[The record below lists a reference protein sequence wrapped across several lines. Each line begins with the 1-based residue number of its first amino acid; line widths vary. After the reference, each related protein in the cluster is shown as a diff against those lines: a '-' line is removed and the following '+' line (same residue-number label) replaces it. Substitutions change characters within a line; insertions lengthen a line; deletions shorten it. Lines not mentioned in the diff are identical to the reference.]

1 MKDPSQY
8 EDNNSGDV
16 FQTVYG
22 DMITFVAVLFMVLF
36 MLVFNETKDKTFFAK
51 MNIMFGGEKIEQQ
64 EEAST
69 KGLFV
74 KSLEEYV
81 LDEDISQY
89 ATIIVQQTRVKLVV
103 NDPILFEAGKAELM
117 PQSIPVLYGFL
128 ETLSKF
134 KNPIVVEGF
143 TDKDEAPPN
152 SEASWIL
159 STKRAE
165 TVVSFLIENGISPS
179 RLSIQSF
186 GPYQPTENKDQALNR
201 RVELTII
208 RVTGAGEGE

>member
-1 MKDPSQY
+1 MNDGSQY
-8 EDNNSGDV
+8 EDSQGDV

-51 MNIMFGGEKIEQQ
+51 MNIMFGGEKIEQV

-89 ATIIVQQTRVKLVV
+89 ATITVQQTRVKLVV
-103 NDPILFEAGKAELM
+103 NDPILFESGSSELM

-128 ETLSKF
+128 ETLGKF
-134 KNPIVVEGF
+134 KNPIIVEGF
-143 TDKDEAPPN
+143 TDP
-152 SEASWIL
+152 SEFENVNEDPWVL
-159 STKRAE
+159 STKRAQS
-165 TVVSFLIENGISPS
+165 VIDFLVENGISEK

-186 GPYQPTENKDQALNR
+186 GPYQPTETNKETLNR

-208 RVTGAGEGE
+208 RVQGAEE

>member
-1 MKDPSQY
+1 MNDGSQF
-8 EDNNSGDV
+8 EESSGDV

-51 MNIMFGGEKIEQQ
+51 MNIMFGGEKIEQV

-81 LDEDISQY
+81 LDEDISEY
-89 ATIIVQQTRVKLVV
+89 ATITVQQTRVKLVV
-103 NDPILFEAGKAELM
+103 NDPILFEPNSSELM

-128 ETLSKF
+128 ETLAKF
-134 KNPIVVEGF
+134 KNPIIVEGF
-143 TDKDEAPPN
+143 TDSNEVDPSSDEA
-152 SEASWIL
+152 WTL

-165 TVVSFLIENGISPS
+165 SVVAFLVENGINAK

-186 GPYQPTENKDQALNR
+186 GPYQPTTQNNDKLNR
-201 RVELTII
+201 RVELTVI
-208 RVTGAGEGE
+208 RVQGAEE

>member
-1 MKDPSQY
+1 MNDGSQF
-8 EDNNSGDV
+8 EESSGDV

-51 MNIMFGGEKIEQQ
+51 MNIMFGGEKIEQV

-81 LDEDISQY
+81 LDEDISEY
-89 ATIIVQQTRVKLVV
+89 ATITVQQTRVKLVV
-103 NDPILFEAGKAELM
+103 NDPILFEPNSSELM

-128 ETLSKF
+128 ETLAKF
-134 KNPIVVEGF
+134 KNPIIVEGF
-143 TDKDEAPPN
+143 TDKNEVDPSSDEA
-152 SEASWIL
+152 WTL

-165 TVVSFLIENGISPS
+165 SVVAFLVENGINAK

-186 GPYQPTENKDQALNR
+186 GPYQPTEPK
-201 RVELTII
+201 IMI
-208 RVTGAGEGE
+208 S

>member
-1 MKDPSQY
+1 MNDGSQF
-8 EDNNSGDV
+8 EENQSDV

-64 EEAST
+64 DEAST

-74 KSLEEYV
+74 KSLEEYT

-103 NDPILFEAGKAELM
+103 NDPILFEAGSAELM
-117 PQSIPVLYGFL
+117 PQSVPVLYGFL

-134 KNPIVVEGF
+134 KNPIIIEGF
-143 TDKDEAPPN
+143 ADQ
-152 SEASWIL
+152 SEVGLNNKELWVL
-159 STKRAE
+159 STRRAE
-165 TVVSFLIENGISPS
+165 AVVDFLVENGISPK

-186 GPYQPTENKDQALNR
+186 GPYQPTESGSSEMNR

-208 RVTGAGEGE
+208 RVQGAEESRF